1 MPYFTARDSTA
12 LYYEDTGSG
21 IPLLFVHGWSFSSQ
35 VWSLQKK
42 YFSSRYRC
50 IALDLRGHGRSLPSR
65 SGYCLDV
72 FSSDVMELF
81 DRLCLT
87 NATLFG
93 WSLGVLVALAAY
105 PTVRENLSA
114 MVFVSGTSKYCAAA
128 DYPWGLP
135 PKELKSLSLLLKR
148 NSSKAMDGFRR
159 RMFTGEE
166 DSERGFEGFEKD
178 ILPLVP
184 PPAPEIM
191 VQVLETLATT
201 DARPFLSDIQ
211 APALIVHGDSDRI
224 CPVEASQYM
233 AEQMSGAT
241 LSILPGTGHAP
252 IFSCQNEFNT
262 LIEAFLK
269 NIYGNN

>member
-1 MPYFTARDSTA
+1 MPYFTARDSTT

-21 IPLLFVHGWSFSSQ
+21 IPLLFVHGWSFSSP
-35 VWSLQKK
+35 VWLLQNR

-65 SGYCLDV
+65 SGYGLDV
-72 FSSDVMELF
+72 LSSDVIELF

-105 PTVRENLSA
+105 PLLREKLSA

-135 PKELKSLSLLLKR
+135 PKEPKSLSLLLKR
-148 NSSKAMDGFRR
+148 NSSKAMEGFRR
-159 RMFTGEE
+159 RMFTAAEA
-166 DSERGFEGFEKD
+166 SERGFEEFEKD

-184 PPAPEIM
+184 PPAPDIM
-191 VQVLETLATT
+191 VQALETLVTA
-201 DARPFLSDIQ
+201 DVRPVLSDIQ
-211 APALIVHGDSDRI
+211 DPVLIVHGDSDRI

-233 AEQMSGAT
+233 AGQISGAT
-241 LSILPGTGHAP
+241 LSLLSGAGHAP
-252 IFSCQNEFNT
+252 IFSRPNEFNT
-262 LIEAFLK
+262 IIETFLE